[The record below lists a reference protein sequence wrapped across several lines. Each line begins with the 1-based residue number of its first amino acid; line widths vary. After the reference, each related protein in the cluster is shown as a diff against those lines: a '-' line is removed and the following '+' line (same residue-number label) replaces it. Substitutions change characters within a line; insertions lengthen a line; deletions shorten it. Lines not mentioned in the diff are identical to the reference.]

1 MITTSTDIRLAV
13 RTQLLNQPNRKIL
26 RVVEISNIDLA
37 ALSLLCDRSSLKTF
51 SQLSDNREDALNM
64 RDAVYNIW
72 DALK

>member
-1 MITTSTDIRLAV
+1 MISTSTDIRLAV

-26 RVVEISNIDLA
+26 KVVEISNIDLA
-37 ALSLLCDRSSLKTF
+37 ALSLLCDRADLKTF
-51 SQLSDNREDALNM
+51 SQLSDNREEALNM